1 MSLDKKNLAP
11 SEGLA
16 ILADAVSEDF
26 GLLAALHDREPT
38 AEALTALRATPASDW
53 FGVRLELSIYDA
65 LDDAI
70 TALPDPIDQW
80 TVDSLAADYADIYL
94 VSTYEAAPVES
105 YWRDEENLV
114 CQDSMFDVRSW
125 QTLYGMQAEN
135 WRRRSDDHLV
145 LQLLF
150 LSHLAEFHTETAL
163 RDAARFLD
171 RHLLLWIGDF
181 AARIEQRAREPWFKA
196 LAAATAAH
204 AEATRDLLETALD
217 EPRWHPPEIEKPEA
231 PDLCQ
236 LKNALKF
243 IPGTGPSW

>member
-181 AARIEQRAREPWFKA
+181 AARIEQRARRTLVQGPG
-196 LAAATAAH
+196 
-204 AEATRDLLETALD
+204 RSYRR
-217 EPRWHPPEIEKPEA
+217 PR
-231 PDLCQ
+231 
-236 LKNALKF
+236 
-243 IPGTGPSW
+243 